1 MIDISKRTKHNLE
14 VVAPFKDKVISFSEA
29 LTVLRS
35 MKSTK
40 FVEAMDMVISFKRKK
55 TKSKVVDSI
64 RGSTILPQGSGK
76 NFKIAAIVTTQAE
89 ADLAMAAGAF
99 CAGGESLIKQIQE
112 QNGVTPFE
120 FEYCVT
126 THAGMGLVARIAKI
140 LGPRNM
146 MPSMKNGTVSSDIA
160 TLVKNMR
167 TGHMISYKSERSGG
181 SIHFRVGPMSF
192 SDEALMENFKAI
204 MAHMASTQDINSVQ
218 SVHIKTTMSPAL
230 MVKIG

>member
-1 MIDISKRTKHNLE
+1 MTDISKRKKFNLE
-14 VVAPFKDKVISFSEA
+14 IAAPLKDRVVSLSEA
-29 LTVLRS
+29 LAALRS
-35 MKSTK
+35 MKSAK
-40 FVEAMDMVISFKRKK
+40 FVEAMDMVISFKKKK
-55 TKSKVVDSI
+55 TKSKVVDTV

-89 ADLAMAAGAF
+89 ADLAMASGAF

-146 MPSMKNGTVSSDIA
+146 MPSMKNGTVSSDIG
-160 TLVKNMR
+160 TLVKNMK

-192 SDEALMENFKAI
+192 SDQALIDNFKAI
-204 MAHMASTQDINSVQ
+204 ISHITSTQDAQSIQ
-218 SVHIKTTMSPAL
+218 SVHVKTTMSPVL

>member
-1 MIDISKRTKHNLE
+1 MIHMSKRKRNNLE
-14 VVAPFKDKVISFSEA
+14 VFASVKDNVLPISEA
-29 LTVLRS
+29 LRILRS
-35 MKSTK
+35 IKSAK
-40 FVEAMDMVISFKRKK
+40 FTEAMDMVISFKPKK
-55 TKSKVVDSI
+55 TKSKVIETI
-64 RGSTILPQGSGK
+64 RGSVMLPQGSGK
-76 NFKIAAIVTTQAE
+76 NYKIAAIVTTQAE
-89 ADLAMAAGAF
+89 ADAAMAAGAF

-120 FEYCVT
+120 FQYCVT

-160 TLVKNMR
+160 TLVKNLK
-167 TGHMISYKSERSGG
+167 TGNMISYKSERSGG

-192 SDEALMENFKAI
+192 SDTALTENFTAI
-204 MAHMASTQDINSVQ
+204 VSHILSTQDLHTIR
-218 SVHIKTTMSPAL
+218 SVHVKTTMSPAL